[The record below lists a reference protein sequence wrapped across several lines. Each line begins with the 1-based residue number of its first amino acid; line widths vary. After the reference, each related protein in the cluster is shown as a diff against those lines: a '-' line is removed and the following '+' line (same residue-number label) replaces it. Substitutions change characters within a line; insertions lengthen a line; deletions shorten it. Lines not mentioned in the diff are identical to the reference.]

1 MTFDFVGFL
10 LGVTGAALLA
20 LNHPVLSRWGFVFYL
35 GSNAA
40 WIGFA
45 LDKGE
50 GWLLLQTVLFSVTS
64 ALGVWQWIL
73 KPRLASSR
81 GLRRAMVYD
90 VTSVVF
96 DPRSLRRAS

>member
-1 MTFDFVGFL
+1 MTFGFVGFL
-10 LGVTGAALLA
+10 FGVIGAILVA
-20 LNHPVLSRWGFVFYL
+20 LNHPSLSRWGFVFYL

-50 GWLLLQTVLFSVTS
+50 DWLLLQNILFSVTS
-64 ALGVWQWIL
+64 FVGVWQWIL
-73 KPRLASSR
+73 KPLLAS
-81 GLRRAMVYD
+81 LRRRRHDSIYD

-96 DPRSLRRAS
+96 DPRALRRAS